1 MYICNI
7 TFILIQFCPQE
18 VLLCLLIIQSNFIH
32 PYSNNILSTTIN
44 FTFIYNSM
52 QVHLPPYLNID
63 YAGYFDSSCMSLQ
76 MFGGS
81 DKFV

>member
-7 TFILIQFCPQE
+7 TLILIQFCPQE
-18 VLLCLLIIQSNFIH
+18 VLLCLLIILSNFVH

-44 FTFIYNSM
+44 ITFTYNSM

-63 YAGYFDSSCMSLQ
+63 YVGILIHL
-76 MFGGS
+76 
-81 DKFV
+81 V